1 MKGYFEAFPY
11 IDYDGHKMKDIFR
24 RVKITDNI
32 DDMFHIYEY
41 IVEDGET
48 PELLSYKIYNDPN
61 KHWVLLLINEIIDPY
76 TEWPMSID
84 ELERYTAMK
93 YHDING
99 FHHYE
104 DDTGAVVYD
113 NRVDQPNTY
122 NLIYVTNIIH
132 ETAVNESK
140 RTVKVM
146 PLKYLSEFETT
157 FEGKI

>member
-1 MKGYFEAFPY
+1 
-11 IDYDGHKMKDIFR
+11 
-24 RVKITDNI
+24 
-32 DDMFHIYEY
+32 
-41 IVEDGET
+41 
-48 PELLSYKIYNDPN
+48 
-61 KHWVLLLINEIIDPY
+61 
-76 TEWPMSID
+76 MSID